1 MIEMLIVGYILGW
14 FTALLVV
21 GFLIG
26 AHGPDTPGRQKQDFE
41 ELQKKI
47 DRKI

>member
-1 MIEMLIVGYILGW
+1 MIGMLIVGYILGW

-26 AHGPDTPGRQKQDFE
+26 AHGSGTEEERKQDLE
-41 ELQKKI
+41 EMKRI
-47 DRKI
+47 DRRV